1 MTDKSPKAFE
11 RLYKSS
17 EENNIAG
24 KEKRLEI
31 ERKIAE
37 RHDGPEWSHRKI
49 HTKIPLSQAEE
60 FYKKSVRRA
69 IEKDEKLAAVALERD
84 RTYEAQFQF
93 NGVVEERVGED
104 SRGVRFSLL
113 ILS

>member
-1 MTDKSPKAFE
+1 MTRTSEASKAFE

-17 EENNIAG
+17 EESNIAG

-49 HTKIPLSQAEE
+49 NTKVPLSQAEE
-60 FYKKSVRRA
+60 FYQKAVRRA

-84 RTYEAQFQF
+84 RTYKAQFNF
-93 NGVVEERVGED
+93 NGVAEERED
-104 SRGVRFSLL
+104 AQN
-113 ILS
+113 

>member
-1 MTDKSPKAFE
+1 MTNESPKAFE

-49 HTKIPLSQAEE
+49 NTKIPLSQAED
-60 FYKKSVRRA
+60 FYQKSIRRA

-84 RTYEAQFQF
+84 RTYKAQFHF
-93 NGVVEERVGED
+93 NEMVEERED
-104 SRGVRFSLL
+104 AHR
-113 ILS
+113 